1 VGSICIHGGV
11 MDGLY
16 FTKVNNNFR
25 QRNDSRQKRDMMLTQ
40 IVGRT
45 HTGWKRPQEAE
56 SFVG

>member
-1 VGSICIHGGV
+1 

-40 IVGRT
+40 IVGMA
-45 HTGWKRPQEAE
+45 HTGWMRPREAE
-56 SFVG
+56 SSVG

>member
-1 VGSICIHGGV
+1 

-25 QRNDSRQKRDMMLTQ
+25 QRNDSQQKHDMMLTQ
-40 IVGRT
+40 IVGMT
-45 HTGWKRPQEAE
+45 HTGWMRPREAE

>member
-1 VGSICIHGGV
+1 